1 MCDGLHALALTL
13 DLIPDGL
20 HLRWLRNR
28 IDHHMRE
35 APREARHIKR
45 TTMQVALPEGAHTTH
60 IRLEG
65 DESDK
70 MWNIILADHD
80 MDYGGGTPTTQAV
93 EPHALLAE
101 VRASVDLAHL
111 NRTREQVRAW
121 VEATVDGDPALPR
134 PHKLS
139 GWETKVPI

>member
-13 DLIPDGL
+13 DLIPDEL
-20 HLRWLRNR
+20 HLRWQRNR
-28 IDHHMRE
+28 INHHMRA

-45 TTMQVALPEGAHTTH
+45 TTLPEGAHTTH

-80 MDYGGGTPTTQAV
+80 MNYGGGTQTTQAA
-93 EPHALLAE
+93 EPHAFLAE